1 LQTIIVVNKVQDAV
15 KRMKAKQAEAKL
27 AEAKLAEG
35 AAAGQEGQAGQEG
48 EVEAEE
54 PGSQRT
60 PERYTESE
68 EF

>member
-1 LQTIIVVNKVQDAV
+1 MQTIIVVNKVQDAV

-48 EVEAEE
+48 EVAEE